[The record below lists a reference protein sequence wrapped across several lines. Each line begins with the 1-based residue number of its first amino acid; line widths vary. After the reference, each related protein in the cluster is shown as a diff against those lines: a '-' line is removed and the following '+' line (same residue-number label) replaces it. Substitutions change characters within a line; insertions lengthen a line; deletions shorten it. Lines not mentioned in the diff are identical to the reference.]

1 MKVKNF
7 NPLGVKVKR
16 KVNKPRNKKESIDK
30 LIKLTFKK

>member
-7 NPLGVKVKR
+7 QPLGKRVKR
-16 KVNKPRNKKESIDK
+16 KANKPRNKKESIDK